1 MDTLL
6 VVAGEASGDLHG
18 AEILAAL
25 KKMRP
30 DIRVVGVGGSGM
42 GPFMDRKL
50 ADVSDLG
57 VMGFFEVARH
67 LPQILK
73 LEGRILEMAEEENA
87 RMALLIDYQSFNLR
101 LAKAL
106 RKRRPRMRL
115 HQYVCPQV
123 WAWKAGRI
131 PALGAT
137 LDTLYCLFGFEPP
150 LFKGWPVEAV
160 CYGHP
165 LVDVVRPEVGREAFF
180 AETGLDPGRPLVA
193 LLPGSRGGEL
203 KRLLPAMLG
212 LVRAWGGPD
221 GRRGGAGPGEPQ
233 VQWVLP
239 VAPTLG
245 ADRVRA
251 AIGGLPI
258 KVVESRSYAA
268 RAHADA
274 ALVCSGTATLETAM
288 LGTPFAILYRM
299 NPLTLAM
306 ARRLV
311 KIKHFGLANIVA
323 GREVAREL
331 LQGDVTPAKLRR
343 ELARLLDPGS
353 AAAIRSDLAS
363 FRGLLGESGAAERVA
378 GHMEEAMRGMRA
390 AKR

>member
-1 MDTLL
+1 MNTLL

-25 KKMRP
+25 KRLRP
-30 DIRVVGVGGSGM
+30 DLRIVGVGGAGM
-42 GPFMDRKL
+42 RPYMDEVL
-50 ADVSDLG
+50 ADVSELG

-73 LEGRILEMAEEENA
+73 LEKRILELADEEDA
-87 RMALLIDYQSFNLR
+87 CMALLIDYQTFNLR

-106 RKRRPRMRL
+106 RGRRPWMRL

-123 WAWKAGRI
+123 WAWKKGRI
-131 PALGAT
+131 PVLGAAF
-137 LDTLYCLFGFEPP
+137 DALYCLFDFEPP
-150 LFKGWPVEAV
+150 LFEGQPIEAV
-160 CYGHP
+160 CFGHP
-165 LVDVVRPEVGREAFF
+165 LTDLVRPEMDRGAFF
-180 AETGLDPGRPLVA
+180 AETGLDPKRSLVA
-193 LLPGSRGGEL
+193 LLPGSRDGEL
-203 KRLLPAMLG
+203 KRLMPAMLG
-212 LVRAWGGPD
+212 LVKTWGESAGH
-221 GRRGGAGPGEPQ
+221 GGLENKNTRTPQ

-239 VAPTLG
+239 VAPTLD

-251 AIGGLPI
+251 DVGNLPI
-258 KVVESRSYAA
+258 KVVENRGYASRAY
-268 RAHADA
+268 ADA

-323 GREVAREL
+323 GREVAREM
-331 LQGDVTPAKLRR
+331 LQGEVTPENLRR
-343 ELARLLDPGS
+343 ELLRLLDPTN

-363 FRGLLGESGAAERVA
+363 LKERLGEPGAAERVA
-378 GHMEEAMRGMRA
+378 GHLDKAITDMCGE
-390 AKR
+390 